1 MRTGTVL
8 FLVSISVFSIM
19 AVSPAHAGWTL
30 NGAPVCRVAGVQ
42 EEIRACPTTTG
53 ASIIT
58 WTDKRS
64 TANIYAQ
71 MLDEMGVRQWDTLG
85 VVICGAADIQ
95 NDPCI
100 VSDGE
105 GGAIIAWV
113 DSRGTGMDIYAQ
125 RVNAAGTVLWTADG
139 VAVCNVSGNQFYP
152 HIVTDGAGGA
162 IIIWQD
168 GRSGTGWE
176 VYAQRLN
183 SAGGNEWYIGGIMI
197 GYGQSLHHLDVAPD
211 GSGGALIVCEAIL
224 SDESLTYA
232 WRLDNDGNKVW
243 NFGKNN
249 GADYYI
255 GNMRITSDAHGGAII
270 AFESN
275 PSLPYN
281 TEAYAQRIDNN
292 GVDQWGEDGVS
303 VCATNY
309 TESNVRLTGDGIGG
323 AVLTWQ
329 DYQNG
334 DHYEA
339 YAQRIDMSGAVLW
352 GASGV
357 PVSAYGEHIYE
368 LDIVSDSRRGAIIT
382 WRDTRDMATSLNDI
396 YVQRM
401 DSLGAAQWTLHGEPL
416 CVNTANQRSP
426 YIITDGAGGAIV
438 AWQDSRDT
446 DAGVYAMRILN
457 DGGYT
462 ATMLQAFSASP
473 GAGGIIVEWT
483 LSSIDDG
490 TSFRVSRRDGT
501 CDFVE
506 MPYLKPERMDLRFT
520 FTDETVS
527 SGVEYY
533 YRIDAVIEGEAR
545 TLFETGPVSSVPRA
559 MALYQNVPNPF
570 NPATTINYY
579 LPGNC
584 PVLLE
589 VFDISGRRIAALIN
603 ESQIQ
608 GSYSVEWHGQDQN
621 GNPVSSGVYFY
632 RLKAGKETISRKMI
646 LLR

>member
-1 MRTGTVL
+1 MRTGNVL
-8 FLVSISVFSIM
+8 LLVSIFVFSFLS
-19 AVSPAHAGWTL
+19 VSPAHAGWAV
-30 NGAPVCRVAGVQ
+30 NGAPVCRVSGIQ
-42 EEIRACPTTTG
+42 EDIRACPTTMG

-58 WTDKRS
+58 WTDKRAP
-64 TANIYAQ
+64 ANIYAQ
-71 MLDEMGVRQWDTLG
+71 MLDDMGVRQWDTLG
-85 VVICGAADIQ
+85 VMICGAVDIQ

-100 VSDGE
+100 VSDDE

-113 DSRGTGMDIYAQ
+113 DSRGTSMDIYAQ
-125 RVNAAGTVLWTADG
+125 RVNASGTVLWTADG
-139 VAVCNVSGNQFYP
+139 VAVCNVYGNQFYP

-183 SAGGNEWYIGGIMI
+183 SSGANEWYIGGIMI
-197 GYGQSLHHLDVAPD
+197 GFGQSLNHLDVAPD

-224 SDESLTYA
+224 SDESLTYV

-292 GVDQWGEDGVS
+292 GVDQWGEDGIN
-303 VCATNY
+303 VCATNF

-352 GASGV
+352 GANGV
-357 PVSAYGEHIYE
+357 PVSAYGEHIYD
-368 LDIVSDSRRGAIIT
+368 LDIMSDSRRGAIIT
-382 WRDTRDMATSLNDI
+382 WRDTRDMATNLNDI

-438 AWQDSRDT
+438 AWQDSRDS
-446 DAGVYAMRILN
+446 DAGAYAMRILN
-457 DGGYT
+457 DGGFT
-462 ATMLQAFSASP
+462 ATMLQAFSALP
-473 GAGGIIVEWT
+473 GTSGIIVEWN
-483 LSSIDDG
+483 LSSIDEG
-490 TSFRVSRRDGT
+490 MSFRVLRRDGT
-501 CDFVE
+501 SDFVE
-506 MPYLKPERMDLRFT
+506 MPYLQLNRKGLRFT

-527 SGVEYY
+527 SGVEYH
-533 YRIDAVIEGEAR
+533 YRIDVVSAGEVK
-545 TLFETGPVSSVPRA
+545 TLFETGPVSSVPKA
-559 MALYQNVPNPF
+559 TELYQNYPNPF
-570 NPATTINYY
+570 NPVTKISFY
-579 LPGNC
+579 LPQKSHAT
-584 PVLLE
+584 LE
-589 VFDISGRRIAALIN
+589 IFDVSGALVARLIDGICDQGETSVSWNGIN
-603 ESQIQ
+603 TD
-608 GSYSVEWHGQDQN
+608 GADV
-621 GNPVSSGVYFY
+621 VSGVYFY
-632 RLKAGKETISRKMI
+632 KLTAGKETTSKKMV